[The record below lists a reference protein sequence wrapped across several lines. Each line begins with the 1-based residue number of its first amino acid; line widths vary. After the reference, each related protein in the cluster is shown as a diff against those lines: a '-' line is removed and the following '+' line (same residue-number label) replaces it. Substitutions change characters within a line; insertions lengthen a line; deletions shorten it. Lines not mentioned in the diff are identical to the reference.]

1 MHFVIFFFFHVCQ
14 FNILDTR
21 NKNIT
26 LYLVWQVPRNSIQK
40 FKRSYI
46 QDSTKKFDL
55 SLEAKMM
62 GKKAIKSARVFAQ
75 ETDISD
81 SLSTKEFLVEC
92 EPMFQT
98 CFLQMS
104 SCQVTLTNMLHFS
117 KISNIY

>member
-1 MHFVIFFFFHVCQ
+1 MAGTEKFYTKVQEIIHSR
-14 FNILDTR
+14 FN
-21 NKNIT
+21 
-26 LYLVWQVPRNSIQK
+26 
-40 FKRSYI
+40 
-46 QDSTKKFDL
+46 KKFDL

-104 SCQVTLTNMLHFS
+104 SCQVTLTNMLLFS